1 MPPHQPTEPEP
12 VPPGSFR
19 ALYAAALGPLR
30 RYLARRLGNATE
42 AQDVA
47 QDAFVR
53 VHAVMSRRPLESPQA
68 YLYTTARR
76 LAIDELRRRRLDP
89 LRQPDEGVVVEAVF
103 SDAPGIEQQV
113 MARQELEQT
122 LAVID
127 TLPPGC
133 RTVFLLSRID
143 QLTHREIAAR
153 LGLSVSTV
161 EKQHARAIRLLRA
174 ARPLAFPKTSAQSV
188 PFTGTEGAQPP
199 ASP

>member
-1 MPPHQPTEPEP
+1 MSSSPREPSSAT
-12 VPPGSFR
+12 GFR
-19 ALYAAALGPLR
+19 ALYAATLGPLR
-30 RYLARRLGNATE
+30 RYLARRLGSATE

-53 VHAVMSRRPLESPQA
+53 VHAVMNQRPLERPQA

-89 LRQPDEGVVVEAVF
+89 LRQPGEGVVIEAVF
-103 SDAPGIEQQV
+103 SEAPGVEQQV
-113 MARQELEQT
+113 MARQELEQM

-133 RTVFLLSRID
+133 RTVFLLNRID
-143 QLTHREIAAR
+143 QLTHREIADR

-161 EKQHARAIRLLRA
+161 EKQHARAIRHLRA
-174 ARPLAFPKTSAQSV
+174 ACPAAFRKTSAHSV
-188 PFTGTEGAQPP
+188 PPTGTEGAQPP

>member
-1 MPPHQPTEPEP
+1 MPPAQPSPEP
-12 VPPGSFR
+12 PAPGSFR

-30 RYLARRLGNATE
+30 RYLARRLGSASE

-47 QDAFVR
+47 HDAFVR
-53 VHAVMSRRPLESPQA
+53 VHEVMTRRPLERPQA

-89 LRQPDEGVVVEAVF
+89 LRHPDEGVVIEAVF
-103 SDAPGIEQQV
+103 SETPGVEQLV
-113 MARQELEQT
+113 MARQELEEM
-122 LAVID
+122 LGVID

-133 RTVFLLSRID
+133 RTVFLLNRID
-143 QLTHREIAAR
+143 QLTHREIADR
-153 LGLSVSTV
+153 LGICVSTV

-174 ARPLAFPKTSAQSV
+174 ARPAAFRKTSAPSS
-188 PFTGTEGAQPP
+188 PPTGTEGAQPP